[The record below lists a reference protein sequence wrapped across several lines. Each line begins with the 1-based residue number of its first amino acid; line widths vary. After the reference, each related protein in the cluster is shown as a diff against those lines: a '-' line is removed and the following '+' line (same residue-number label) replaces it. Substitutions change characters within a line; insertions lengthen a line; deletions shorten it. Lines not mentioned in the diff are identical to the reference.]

1 MATEE
6 DMIIAKGVNH
16 LIKQIIESGGHEA
29 NLSYTWSGIPIE
41 VEVKLLSVGGILTPS
56 HPDYD
61 PSIEDEDDEH

>member
-6 DMIIAKGVNH
+6 DVIIAKGVNH

-29 NLSYTWSGIPIE
+29 NLSYTWNGIPVE
-41 VEVKLLSVGGILTPS
+41 VEVKLLSVGNILTPA

-61 PSIEDEDDEH
+61 VALEDDE